1 MISIPDAM
9 VVAVA
14 IATLWI
20 LAVDPLLTCGT
31 RKPAN
36 LAAWERGALAT
47 AGTIRAIAARPELIQ
62 AFRDD
67 PEDALL
73 ALASG
78 IEQGTTNHDSR
89 G

>member
-14 IATLWI
+14 IAAFWVV
-20 LAVDPLLTCGT
+20 AVDPLLTLGY
-31 RKPAN
+31 RKPAR

-47 AGTIRAIAARPELIQ
+47 AGTIRAIAAHPELMQ
-62 AFRDD
+62 LFRDD
-67 PEDALL
+67 PEGALL

-78 IEQGTTNHDSR
+78 IEQGTTNHDSC